1 MIGKPRTY
9 LNALLPVKTIFA
21 TATLFR
27 HLNVNDVVLLVTQ
40 QRLNSYPKLI
50 RFFINCMS
58 VFPVA
63 SLCSSRF
70 QVIST
75 HLWLVRESSLIYL
88 HLHSISRVSVISE
101 DFNEASWHIA

>member
-27 HLNVNDVVLLVTQ
+27 HVNVNDVVLLVTQ

-50 RFFINCMS
+50 RFFIKCIL

-88 HLHSISRVSVISE
+88 HLHSISRVPVISE